1 MEKKGT
7 PSTESDPF
15 GTKTAPSTQAL
26 TKDLAFYKFVVNSVP
41 TGVIT
46 VDRHLRITGFNP
58 WAEKL
63 TGYSAEEAI
72 GSFCGEILQGGM
84 CDTHCP
90 LRRVV
95 TTQEPVSLL
104 ESTVRTKRGESH
116 PREDEHRRLVR

>member
-7 PSTESDPF
+7 PSTEPNPSK
-15 GTKTAPSTQAL
+15 TKSAPASQAL

-46 VDRHLRITGFNP
+46 VDRDLKITGFNP
-58 WAEKL
+58 WAERL
-63 TGYSAEEAI
+63 TGYRAEEAI

-90 LRRVV
+90 LRGVV
-95 TTQEPVSLL
+95 TTQEPLSRRNPRSAPS
-104 ESTVRTKRGESH
+104 EGEH
-116 PREDEHRRLVR
+116 PRENERRRVVR